1 MSCRRNTWPQIFP
14 GHLVKLMSAAG
25 NLGTVA
31 SASAWGP
38 LQQHY
43 D

>member
-1 MSCRRNTWPQIFP
+1 MFYHRNTWPQIFP
-14 GHLVKLMSAAG
+14 GHPVKPMSVAG